1 MAKTQDQLAR
11 LEVEKA
17 VDLAW
22 HRITRPL
29 DPCWDLAPASC
40 SLVALA
46 GSSLAMPWRPE
57 RVTHK

>member
-1 MAKTQDQLAR
+1 MLETHDQLAR

-22 HRITRPL
+22 HRITCPL
-29 DPCWDLAPASC
+29 DPCWDLASASC

-46 GSSLAMPWRPE
+46 GSSLASLWRPE
-57 RVTHK
+57 

>member
-17 VDLAW
+17 MDLAW

-46 GSSLAMPWRPE
+46 GSSLAMP
-57 RVTHK
+57 